1 MRSSPTRPGR
11 TFPLPAALDRV
22 EAASFEIPPGA
33 CDTHAHVVAADAQ
46 AYPMVAGR
54 STPHPATEQSYLS
67 MLDAQGMARG
77 VLVQISVYGTD
88 NRYMLEVL
96 RRHPDRL
103 RGIGVVAPTVTD
115 AELEAMHAAGV
126 RGLRINVL
134 FGGGIG
140 FDAMETGAAHRR
152 PGLAHAV
159 PDGCAPAAR
168 ADAAHA
174 LPVPGV
180 IDHMGHMPVAQR
192 TDSAGFQAMRHLLRE
207 HGWWAKLSGAYRIS
221 ERHDSHDDVTPWA
234 RALIEAAPERCGAAT
249 GRMCTSRA
257 WSTPAGCATSWRT
270 GRRIR
275 RCASASWWTT
285 RSGCTASR
293 QSERPGRAGARQA
306 RIAYSSAPRRPP
318 RAHLPC
324 NIKEAYACNGTKS
337 SASPSVAP
345 SSAPSAAGP
354 STRST
359 SWSSLS

>member
-1 MRSSPTRPGR
+1 MSGNIAREGGRNSSRCLISFTFDEGFHRVIRARLDLVLRPLR
-11 TFPLPAALDRV
+11 RPAAAIRRRPYVSFRKEKHAQQSDASRSGRSLCLPPQERV

-33 CDTHAHVVAADAQ
+33 CDTHAHVVAADAP

-54 STPHPATEQSYLS
+54 SYTPHPATEQSYLS

-103 RGIGVVAPTVTD
+103 RGIGVVAPAVTD

-140 FDAMETGAAHRR
+140 FDAMETLARR
-152 PGLAHAV
+152 IAGLGWHMQFLM
-159 PDGCAPAAR
+159 DAPAAR

-174 LPVPGV
+174 QAAGAGV

-234 RALIEAAPERCGAAT
+234 RALIEAAPERLVWGSDWPHVHITRMVDT
-249 GRMCTSRA
+249 GRLRNQLA
-257 WSTPAGCATSWRT
+257 DWAPDPEVRKRILVDNPQRLYGFPA
-270 GRRIR
+270 
-275 RCASASWWTT
+275 
-285 RSGCTASR
+285 
-293 QSERPGRAGARQA
+293 
-306 RIAYSSAPRRPP
+306 
-318 RAHLPC
+318 
-324 NIKEAYACNGTKS
+324 
-337 SASPSVAP
+337 V
-345 SSAPSAAGP
+345 
-354 STRST
+354 
-359 SWSSLS
+359 

>member
-1 MRSSPTRPGR
+1 MRSSPTRPGQDVP
-11 TFPLPAALDRV
+11 FCLPPQERV

-54 STPHPATEQSYLS
+54 SYTPHPATEQSYLS

-140 FDAMETGAAHRR
+140 FDAMETLARR
-152 PGLAHAV
+152 IAGLGWHMQFLM
-159 PDGCAPAAR
+159 DAR
-168 ADAAHA
+168 QLPELMPRMRK

-234 RALIEAAPERCGAAT
+234 RALIEAAPERLVWGSDWPHVHITRMVNA
-249 GRMCTSRA
+249 GRLRNQLA
-257 WSTPAGCATSWRT
+257 DWAPDPEVRKRILVDNPQRLYGFPA
-270 GRRIR
+270 
-275 RCASASWWTT
+275 
-285 RSGCTASR
+285 
-293 QSERPGRAGARQA
+293 
-306 RIAYSSAPRRPP
+306 
-318 RAHLPC
+318 
-324 NIKEAYACNGTKS
+324 
-337 SASPSVAP
+337 V
-345 SSAPSAAGP
+345 
-354 STRST
+354 
-359 SWSSLS
+359 